1 MSGRDRPGLD
11 QLQNLRPEAQQPQRI
26 CDRRARFAHAL
37 RRLLLR
43 HAVLADE
50 LLIALRF
57 FNRVEVSAL

>member
-1 MSGRDRPGLD
+1 MPGRDGSHLD
-11 QLQNLRPEAQQPQRI
+11 QLQNLRPETQQPQRI
-26 CDRRARFAHAL
+26 RDRRTRFSHAL

-57 FNRVEVSAL
+57 FNRVEIGAL